1 MKWPVW
7 KVALPLLLCW
17 VGVPL
22 MCLAAPQAIIGE
34 TAWIGL
40 GGVPYRYLARIDTGA
55 ELSSLH
61 AIALHVEGDTGR
73 ASENVGKE
81 ISFVTVSRAGL
92 AREMRGVIVGV
103 SAVQSPQGIE
113 LRYVIEL
120 TLSWG
125 GIIKRVKVNL
135 RDRTAMRYKLLV
147 GRNWLSGSVVV
158 DVAIQA
164 ADRGTR

>member
-1 MKWPVW
+1 
-7 KVALPLLLCW
+7 
-17 VGVPL
+17 
-22 MCLAAPQAIIGE
+22 MCFAASKEIIGE
-34 TAWIGL
+34 TAWIGV
-40 GGVPYRYLARIDTGA
+40 GGVPYSYLARIDTGA

-61 AIALHVEGDTGR
+61 AIALHVVGDTGR

-81 ISFVTVSRAGL
+81 ISFISVSRAGL
-92 AREMRGVIVGV
+92 AREMKGGIVGV
-103 SAVQSPQGIE
+103 TAVKSPQGIE

-125 GIIKRVKVNL
+125 GVIKRVKVNL

-164 ADRGTR
+164 PDRGTR